1 MPPIW
6 AGDPVLFI
14 PPTVFCHSVS
24 VGGWGRYSFICV
36 YVSFCSIKQL
46 IILSLTILNPQVLLQ
61 AVLPFDLLLDRKKR
75 IDFFNKLVAN
85 SNLET
90 TPKVVRDAAFALGTL
105 VVCEEALERELF
117 ISTSYVLLKNQC
129 NTSGIKEKAT

>member
-1 MPPIW
+1 M
-6 AGDPVLFI
+6 
-14 PPTVFCHSVS
+14 S
-24 VGGWGRYSFICV
+24 GGGSSFIYVCV
-36 YVSFCSIKQL
+36 SSCSVKQL
-46 IILSLTILNPQVLLQ
+46 INLSLTLLNSQVLLQ
-61 AVLPFDLLLDRKKR
+61 AVLPFDLLQDRKKR

-117 ISTSYVLLKNQC
+117 ISTSYVYLSHKSL
-129 NTSGIKEKAT
+129 